1 MKKIILLLLTAVTLL
16 ALLTSCA
23 SKVEIEE
30 NAVVVIAYQL
40 DGTSV
45 TSTLTGANASLVIN
59 NLNGLEIQ
67 KEAPKGAEYAEGD
80 EAVYFMVG
88 DNFYHIDLNGS
99 PVMMIGKNEGYVE
112 LEQFRYDAIIALYDQ
127 FGVTF
132 DFNK

>member
-1 MKKIILLLLTAVTLL
+1 MKKIILLLLTAVT
-16 ALLTSCA
+16 LLTSCA